1 MPDAGTSAGVQNL
14 NKKKGRE
21 RERKKGEIKIRR
33 Y

>member
-14 NKKKGRE
+14 NKKKGERE
-21 RERKKGEIKIRR
+21 REKKGEIKIRR